1 MTDSNLATPGP
12 NELKPLCGVISA
24 KTWIES
30 KESSAI
36 TLRSALDLLSAAY
49 ALETA
54 FAEAEIVKQLVAAY
68 LETGATHPEVF
79 F

>member
-1 MTDSNLATPGP
+1 MR
-12 NELKPLCGVISA
+12 
-24 KTWIES
+24 
-30 KESSAI
+30 
-36 TLRSALDLLSAAY
+36 RSALDLLFAAY
-49 ALETA
+49 ALDTA

>member
-1 MTDSNLATPGP
+1 MPKLG
-12 NELKPLCGVISA
+12 
-24 KTWIES
+24 IES
-30 KESSAI
+30 EETSAI

-49 ALETA
+49 ALDPA